1 MKKRLLSFLAIA
13 ASTLSFGQ
21 LQQGRY
27 APDFTI
33 TDLDGTEHNLY
44 TYLDEGKTVVI
55 DLFATWC
62 GPCWTYHQTHVLE
75 DLHTTHGPDGD
86 NSMVVIAIESST
98 STTLADVLGTGSNT
112 YGDWTD
118 GISYPMVHDEQ
129 GSVAQAYALGYYPTV
144 YIIDPERTV
153 YEIGQ
158 SSSVSTFADWEGPK
172 AADQAA
178 DNLRWLDNSKSTKA
192 LCGSYT
198 QELMFQNYGS
208 NTITSATLTVS
219 NLDGTLDVVNWTGNL
234 EPFEEGAFE
243 FSTDALSGNE
253 YLKVTVT
260 DVNGNTDGDASNDV
274 TNWQVAADAD
284 HGMYEE
290 NVTIKVTSD
299 GYESEFGWLLRN
311 AAGTVISGGQ
321 NYSNSTDGNVFLEE
335 TIAVTPGCY
344 KLEILDTYGDGLSYG
359 SNGKFEMLNSAGTVI
374 FEEVDFGSYAG
385 MDFNIW
391 DPNSVEGVDALNLA
405 VYPNP
410 TSGSVNITTT
420 YEEAVNV
427 TVYNALGELVKEV
440 ANVKMNGNY
449 ILDLSD
455 LNTGAYFINI
465 ANDNVNT
472 SKRITLMK

>member
-1 MKKRLLSFLAIA
+1 MNR
-13 ASTLSFGQ
+13 SFG
-21 LQQGRY
+21 
-27 APDFTI
+27 
-33 TDLDGTEHNLY
+33 
-44 TYLDEGKTVVI
+44 
-55 DLFATWC
+55 
-62 GPCWTYHQTHVLE
+62 
-75 DLHTTHGPDGD
+75 
-86 NSMVVIAIESST
+86 
-98 STTLADVLGTGSNT
+98 TLTL
-112 YGDWTD
+112 
-118 GISYPMVHDEQ
+118 
-129 GSVAQAYALGYYPTV
+129 
-144 YIIDPERTV
+144 
-153 YEIGQ
+153 
-158 SSSVSTFADWEGPK
+158 
-172 AADQAA
+172 
-178 DNLRWLDNSKSTKA
+178 
-192 LCGSYT
+192 
-198 QELMFQNYGS
+198 ELMFQNYGS

-299 GYESEFGWLLRN
+299 GFESEFGWLLRRGD
-311 AAGTVISGGQ
+311 GTVVDGGQ
-321 NYSNSTDGNVFLEE
+321 NYSNTSDGTVFLEK
-335 TIAVTPGCY
+335 TVAVTPGCY

-440 ANVKMNGNY
+440 SNVKMNGNY
-449 ILDLSD
+449 VLDLAD

-472 SKRITLMK
+472 SKRITLTK